1 VDIVYL
7 RDENRN
13 LNYLSEPIQK
23 PSGDSRLAVF
33 IDAENTPHSMT
44 DEIMVACASFGRA
57 IIMRAYG
64 DWGLQGLVPWRDVF
78 KEYPITAIQQF
89 HIVSG
94 KNSSDSAMNIDAM
107 DVVHQK
113 RVDTFVLVTSD
124 SDFTRLAM
132 RAREEGL
139 RVIGIGRKTA
149 PRSFVNACEQFLY
162 LENLGPQQAKEE
174 QPSRR
179 SAPNSRTP
187 VVKEKDLSAGR
198 ELLMKAAQAWQSED
212 GLITGGELGFLLLR
226 LDPGFSPRNYGV
238 RQLAGFVAMYPDVV
252 VATGEYMG
260 TLDPIY
266 KFQRPPD
273 SGPKP
278 T

>member
-1 VDIVYL
+1 
-7 RDENRN
+7 
-13 LNYLSEPIQK
+13 
-23 PSGDSRLAVF
+23 
-33 IDAENTPHSMT
+33 MT
-44 DEIMVACASFGRA
+44 SEIMIACASFGRA

-64 DWGLQGLVPWRDVF
+64 DWSLPALLPWRDVF
-78 KEYPITAIQQF
+78 TEYPITAVQQF

-94 KNSSDSAMNIDAM
+94 KNSSDSALNIDAM

-162 LENLGPQQAKEE
+162 LENLTPQQQIKGDV
-174 QPSRR
+174 PSRVR
-179 SAPNSRTP
+179 STSRNKAG
-187 VVKEKDLSAGR
+187 VSKEKDVSEGR

-212 GLITGGELGFLLLR
+212 GLISGGGLGFLLLR
-226 LDPGFSPRNYGV
+226 LDPGFSPRNYGM
-238 RQLAGFVAMYPDVV
+238 RKLADFVEMYPDIIIG
-252 VATGEYMG
+252 TGERVG
-260 TLDPIY
+260 GLDPIY
-266 KFQRPPD
+266 KFQIQPEAGSRA
-273 SGPKP
+273 

>member
-1 VDIVYL
+1 MRAESNGL
-7 RDENRN
+7 H
-13 LNYLSEPIQK
+13 LSDSKIAQP
-23 PSGDSRLAVF
+23 PGDSRLAVF
-33 IDAENTPHSMT
+33 IDAENTPPSMT
-44 DEIMVACASFGRA
+44 GEIMIACASFGRA

-64 DWGLQGLVPWRDVF
+64 DWALPTLLPWREVF
-78 KEYPITAIQQF
+78 TEYPITAVHQF

-94 KNSSDSAMNIDAM
+94 KNSSDSVLNIDAM
-107 DVVHQK
+107 DVIHQN

-162 LENLGPQQAKEE
+162 LENFTPQQIKGDESTKVKSAAK
-174 QPSRR
+174 SK
-179 SAPNSRTP
+179 A
-187 VVKEKDLSAGR
+187 VALKERDLSAGR

-212 GLITGGELGFLLLR
+212 GLIPGANLGYLLLR

-238 RQLAGFVAMYPDVV
+238 RKLADFVAMYQDIII
-252 VATGEYMG
+252 ATGEYMG
-260 TLDPIY
+260 TSDPIY
-266 KFQRPPD
+266 KFQRQPD
-273 SGPKP
+273 LGSNP

>member
-1 VDIVYL
+1 
-7 RDENRN
+7 
-13 LNYLSEPIQK
+13 LSEAKVQK

-33 IDAENTPHSMT
+33 IDAENTLHSMT
-44 DEIMVACASFGRA
+44 SEIMIACASFGRA

-64 DWGLQGLVPWRDVF
+64 DWGMPGLVPWRDVF
-78 KEYPITAIQQF
+78 KEYPITAVQQF

-107 DVVHQK
+107 DVVHQN

-162 LENLGPQQAKEE
+162 LENFGPQRSRNEE
-174 QPSRR
+174 EPPRR
-179 SAPNSRTP
+179 SAFRGKAAVAS
-187 VVKEKDLSAGR
+187 KERDLTAGS
-198 ELLMKAAQAWQSED
+198 ELLIKASQAWQNED
-212 GLITGGELGFLLLR
+212 GRISGGDLGFLLLR

-238 RQLAGFVAMYPDVV
+238 RQLAGFVAMYPDII
-252 VATGEYMG
+252 VATGQFMG
-260 TLDPIY
+260 TNDPIY
-266 KFQRPPD
+266 KFQRQPEAGTKID
-273 SGPKP
+273 EDGQAQ
-278 T
+278 